1 MTAVDRVLPLEDATP
16 VPGAARIAIACPH
29 PAETAQ
35 LASLIV
41 EGGRH
46 QLVAATDTLP
56 GAAALA
62 RDGAVDAVVLH
73 EELGP
78 LGVFDN
84 LRSLVSQAPAVGV
97 VVLVREETPQ
107 AYRTALRGGARG
119 LLRTPPTVEDLH
131 AALDGA
137 LDWSRVVSAGV
148 GAPVAG
154 EGPGGR
160 LVVVAGAKGGVGTSL
175 IAVLLAQSLLE
186 GRRLRVCLVD
196 FDLQS
201 GDVGSLLGL
210 QPRRTVIDL
219 LALTDETDRGPIE
232 EGLSAHESGLRVLL
246 APEEGE
252 QAERVDTAAARR
264 ILGALRALFDVVVV
278 DVGTVVSEAGA
289 SATEVADASLLV
301 VTPDA
306 LAMRGATRLVALWER
321 LRVRGADCR
330 ILVNRASRRSEVQGD
345 LIGRVTRLPV
355 LRTQIP
361 AGFWELEPIAN
372 GGGTFSVFK
381 PGPVRTAIARVRDEL
396 GYRPGGAAVD
406 PTARRRRSG
415 LRRAAAGE
423 GGYLTAEFVAMLGLV
438 TVSVLLLLQ
447 ALLIGLTLVIGQHAA
462 REGARAYARGGATEE
477 AALADLP
484 GAWRAG
490 ADVGRAGGDVRVTLP
505 VPALVPVA
513 ADWTLTVEAGA
524 SRDGRRSL

>member
-1 MTAVDRVLPLEDATP
+1 MTTADRVLPLEESAP
-16 VPGAARIAIACPH
+16 ARGAARIAIACPH

-56 GAAALA
+56 GAVALA

-148 GAPVAG
+148 GGPVEG

-201 GDVGSLLGL
+201 GDVGTLLGL

-372 GGGTFSVFK
+372 GGGTFTVFK
-381 PGPVRTAIARVRDEL
+381 PGPVRSAIARVRDEL
-396 GYRPGGAAVD
+396 GYRPGGAAVN
-406 PTARRRRSG
+406 PAARRRRSG
-415 LRRAAAGE
+415 LRRASGE

-447 ALLIGLTLVIGQHAA
+447 ALLVGLTLVLGQHAA
-462 REGARAYARGGATEE
+462 REGARAYARGGDMEE
-477 AALADLP
+477 SAMADLP
-484 GAWRAG
+484 GAWRDG
-490 ADVGRAGGDVRVTLP
+490 ADVGRSGGDVRVTLP

-513 ADWTLTVEAGA
+513 SDWTMTVEAGA